1 MQGYRFGF
9 CLAALILMF
18 AFLSYAE
25 SLSAQV
31 RGRSVFDEINR
42 EGCLVFT
49 KEIPDELIKRTGLS
63 VGQGDEAIVL
73 LGIGDKDVQIG
84 MEPAKG
90 IRRVGAEI
98 EINKIHNLF
107 HLYPGTYAFQFGRA
121 KKVVSSQKRRVFRV
135 GAGGNL
141 NPLPSESIEV
151 WQVKEMPPIQRISL
165 TSRHAYL
172 AGKDSSGKLKVV
184 DAGTFTSEDLARWT
198 KGKQPFTILEKNK

>member
-1 MQGYRFGF
+1 MLNRSQHR
-9 CLAALILMF
+9 
-18 AFLSYAE
+18 
-25 SLSAQV
+25 SAV
-31 RGRSVFDEINR
+31 VAYWTLINR

-73 LGIGDKDVQIG
+73 LSIGDKDVQIG

-151 WQVKEMPPIQRISL
+151 WQVQEMPPIQRMSL

-172 AGKDSSGKLKVV
+172 AGKDSSGKTQSRGRRHLYLGRLGSLDQGKTAFH
-184 DAGTFTSEDLARWT
+184 DSRKEQIGRNPTLFRYPGRYSGSEAS
-198 KGKQPFTILEKNK
+198 